1 MGKAGYV
8 AGRLVQIIP
17 TLVAI
22 GILVFVLSRL
32 LPGGPV
38 AAMLGDRASDETIA
52 RLTAQYGLDQPVIVQ
67 FWRFLAN
74 IARGDFGA
82 SLAYHMPVLSLIAER
97 LPATL
102 ALTGLAALIALA
114 LAVPLAFAAALH
126 QNRWPDF
133 LIRGLFQVGL
143 SSPVFYVGLILLT
156 VFAANLRIFPVG
168 GYGDTPGQH
177 LIHLFLPALT
187 LAMSFSAIIMR
198 SLRASIIDVLGAEYV
213 SFARA
218 KGLSRRTILARHV
231 LRNALVATV
240 SLIGLNIGELLGGA
254 VITESVFAVPG
265 VGRLMVDSIFA
276 RDYPVVQALTM
287 VLAVFVSLAFL
298 ATDMVQMAL
307 DPRVAK

>member
-156 VFAANLRIFPVG
+156 VFAANLRLFPVG
-168 GYGDTPGQH
+168 GYGDTAGQH

>member
-187 LAMSFSAIIMR
+187 LAMSFSAVIMR